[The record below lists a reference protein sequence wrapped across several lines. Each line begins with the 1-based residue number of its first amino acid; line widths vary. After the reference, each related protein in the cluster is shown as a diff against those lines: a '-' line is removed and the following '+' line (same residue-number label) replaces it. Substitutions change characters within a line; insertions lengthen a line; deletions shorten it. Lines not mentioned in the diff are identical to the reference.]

1 MRISDWSSDVCSSD
15 LVLEAHSAPRPIVSE
30 VNDGRGIVALEH
42 QRIEPAQHKQA
53 SRQKNGEEQPNP
65 LCLINVSHGA
75 IVTARFPP
83 NQIGMALPSRSR
95 CHAEA
100 DRLLQPTDRK
110 SKRLNSSTNA
120 PLVCRLLL
128 DKKTK

>member
-30 VNDGRGIVALEH
+30 VNDGRGIVALAH

-65 LCLINVSHGA
+65 LCLINVSPGA

-83 NQIGMALPSRSR
+83 TQTVMALPSRPR
-95 CHAEA
+95 CPSYTA
-100 DRLLQPTDRK
+100 RFPQPTTDPQ
-110 SKRLNSSTNA
+110 SFA
-120 PLVCRLLL
+120 
-128 DKKTK
+128 